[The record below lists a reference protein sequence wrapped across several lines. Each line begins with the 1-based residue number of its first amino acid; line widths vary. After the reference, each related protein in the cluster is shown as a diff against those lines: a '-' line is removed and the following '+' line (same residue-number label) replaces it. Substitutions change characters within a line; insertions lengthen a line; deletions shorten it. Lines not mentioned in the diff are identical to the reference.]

1 MEEQLGT
8 GMGIV
13 AGILILAVIGGIIV
27 WLASLLVR
35 GTGLGLFGDI
45 VVGIIGANLGGW
57 LFGALGISLGNELLT
72 AFVAALSGAVI
83 ILLIVRLIKR
93 V

>member
-13 AGILILAVIGGIIV
+13 AGILILAVIGGIIG